1 MAWSVVSHDFGFSF
15 ILLIFLSYQTKTFS
29 FNIIHFLLAYNHSL
43 NQQHSFPAA
52 TFPKFPKLVGT
63 NISISK

>member
-29 FNIIHFLLAYNHSL
+29 FNIIHFLLAYNHFFKPTT
-43 NQQHSFPAA
+43 QFPCCY
-52 TFPKFPKLVGT
+52 FSK
-63 NISISK
+63 ISKISRDKY